1 MWSRK
6 AIVSALL
13 AAGMTAAAGMP
24 LPAMAQASIELN
36 FGPPP
41 PRYEVVP
48 APRHGY
54 VWAPGYWHWDG
65 RHHVWRSGH
74 WVAERPGYV
83 YHAPRWVERNGRWYY
98 AESRWDRDGDGIP
111 NRRDPT
117 PDGRYSYRDSDRDGI
132 PNSRDRDR
140 DGDGVTNRYDS
151 RPDNPRRN

>member
-6 AIVSALL
+6 AIVSALV
-13 AAGMTAAAGMP
+13 AAGMAAAAAMP
-24 LPAMAQASIELN
+24 LPTLAQASVELN

-65 RHHVWRSGH
+65 RRHVWRSGH
-74 WVAERPGYV
+74 YVAERPGYV

-111 NRRDPT
+111 NRNDRT
-117 PDGRYSYRDSDRDGI
+117 PDGRRSADLDRDGI
-132 PNSRDRDR
+132 PNHRDRDR
-140 DGDGVTNRYDS
+140 DGDGIA
-151 RPDNPRRN
+151 